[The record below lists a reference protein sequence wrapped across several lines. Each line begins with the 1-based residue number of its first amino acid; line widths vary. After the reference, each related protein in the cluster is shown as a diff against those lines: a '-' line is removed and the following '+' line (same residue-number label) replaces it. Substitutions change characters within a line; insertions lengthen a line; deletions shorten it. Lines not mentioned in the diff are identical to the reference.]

1 MMEDEFDNNPEAT
14 PEETSKTDEMS
25 EFGDNDMDIEPSD
38 RYED

>member
-1 MMEDEFDNNPEAT
+1 MMEDEFDDNPEAT
-14 PEETSKTDEMS
+14 EDDKLEVDEMS